1 MTFPVLLFQIQGYL
15 PSPRRVYN
23 SVKNITRRTNYYEI
37 VACFGNFLYLC
48 ATNLQDMEK
57 VVFKLLLSKEAHDF
71 INSQTKEVKGK
82 IGHNIRRIQKG
93 ERNVELFKKLDGS
106 DIWEFRT
113 IYRKTSY
120 RLFSFWD
127 TEEETLV
134 VATHGIVKK
143 TQKTPAKDIA
153 KAEDF
158 RKQYFENKKKQV

>member
-1 MTFPVLLFQIQGYL
+1 
-15 PSPRRVYN
+15 
-23 SVKNITRRTNYYEI
+23 
-37 VACFGNFLYLC
+37 
-48 ATNLQDMEK
+48 MEK